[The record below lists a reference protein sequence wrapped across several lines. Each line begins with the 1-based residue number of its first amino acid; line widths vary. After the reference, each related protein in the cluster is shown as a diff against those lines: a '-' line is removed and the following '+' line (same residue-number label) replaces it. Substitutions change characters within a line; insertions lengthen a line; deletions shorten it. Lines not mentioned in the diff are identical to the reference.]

1 MVNQSS
7 DQKINFVVDQNNTLL
22 TLDGSD
28 DMVKL
33 PAETKLASDDNTST
47 FINATSSGTNL
58 NVMGETKVF
67 VRGGDNLA
75 GRIQLMAKD
84 SLRLKSDNI
93 EIDSPQE
100 FIVQNNMRVGGDFR
114 IGDVTNEEFK
124 ISHDGSYNTIIENR
138 KDDKDLIFK
147 ITPSAVGTQ
156 TEVMRLDGDGRSLLM
171 ADNKKLEFR
180 DNQTYLNSTEANV
193 LALVAPSLNITSTSG
208 VTLNTTNRLQFND
221 AATYINSS
229 ASNVLDIVSPTLIL
243 SESGTA
249 AGTVQ
254 IGTGAE
260 NTLVLKLNGTTKT
273 IALGQVEF
281 QDSLILADNGSEVNE
296 FVIAENSATND
307 YTIANMVQDKDI
319 IFNLKPGG
327 TATEIARFDGS
338 ASSLLMGG
346 TNKIEFTDANHYI
359 NNSGSSIVA
368 NL

>member
-1 MVNQSS
+1 MFTSKFPLSSPLHKRSVKLLASKSITISDGSITSKSAVSTADDIRIVDLGADNSVNSTYFKISQSS
-7 DQKINFVVDQNNTLL
+7 GDIDMTNNSDGQKINFVVDQNNTLL

-47 FINATSSGTNL
+47 FINATSSGTKL

-67 VRGGDNLA
+67 VRGGNSLA

-229 ASNVLDIVSPTLIL
+229 ASNVLDIV
-243 SESGTA
+243 
-249 AGTVQ
+249 
-254 IGTGAE
+254 
-260 NTLVLKLNGTTKT
+260 
-273 IALGQVEF
+273 
-281 QDSLILADNGSEVNE
+281 
-296 FVIAENSATND
+296 
-307 YTIANMVQDKDI
+307 
-319 IFNLKPGG
+319 
-327 TATEIARFDGS
+327 
-338 ASSLLMGG
+338 
-346 TNKIEFTDANHYI
+346 
-359 NNSGSSIVA
+359 
-368 NL
+368 